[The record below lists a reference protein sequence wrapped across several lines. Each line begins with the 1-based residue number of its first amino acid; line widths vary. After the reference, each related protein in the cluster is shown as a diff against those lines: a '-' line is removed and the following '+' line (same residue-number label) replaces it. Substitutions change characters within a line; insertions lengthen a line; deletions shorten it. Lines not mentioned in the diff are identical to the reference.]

1 MQKKSLQTIL
11 YSTAGVV
18 VMLAILVAFN
28 FIAGAARMR
37 LDLTQEKAYTLSA
50 GTRAILKK
58 LDTPVTIRFY
68 CTQSESATPETVYL
82 KGYARK
88 VEDLLAEYKQVAGS
102 KVRIEKYDPQPDSDA
117 EDSARLDGIEPQP
130 LPGADRFYLG
140 LAVKCADQVQAIPFL
155 APNRER
161 LLEYDLDRA
170 IVRTES
176 TEKPTIGIMSP
187 LPVFGMPSNPM
198 MQQMGQQGSQ
208 PWAIVTELK
217 NDFNVKRVGMDVEKI
232 DDDIKL
238 LLVIAPKDIS
248 DKAQYAID
256 QFIMRGG
263 KLVAF
268 LDAQCLAD
276 NRQQNQMMANMGGGG
291 SSLDKLLKAWGIQF
305 DTGKV
310 VADLRYKMQLRGRGG
325 EPQEAPAWLGLT
337 ADAIDKDDVATSQI
351 DNIWLPLC
359 GAFTGTPVAGLKE
372 TVLLRSSKDSQLV
385 DAMLANLSGENIMK
399 EFKPSDVN
407 YSLAIRLTGK
417 FKTAFPDGA
426 PQEKKDEKTDGEKKD
441 EKKPEE
447 KKPSDSLKETKGDN
461 TVVLFG
467 DADMLYDPFTMRR
480 IDSPF
485 GALQMAMNANLNLA
499 QNIIEQMT
507 GDSNLIA
514 VRSRATLNR
523 PFTRVKEMEAAANVK
538 FQSEI
543 KRLEDSAAEAQRKV
557 NELQSQKKDKDQR
570 FILSP
575 EQRVE
580 LEKLRKEEA
589 ETRKRLKQVQKDL
602 RKEVVSL
609 QTRLKW
615 INILAVPLAVTA
627 TGIVIAI
634 VNRRKT
640 SAK

>member
-18 VMLAILVAFN
+18 VMLVILIAFN
-28 FIAGAARMR
+28 FIAGAARQR

-50 GTRAILKK
+50 GTKAILKK

-88 VEDLLAEYKQVAGS
+88 VEDLLTEYRQVAGG
-102 KVRIEKYDPQPDSDA
+102 KLKIEKYDPQPDSDA
-117 EDSARLDGIEPQP
+117 EDSARLDGLEPQA
-130 LPGADRFYLG
+130 LPGAERYYLG
-140 LAVKCADQVQAIPFL
+140 LAVKCADEVQAIPFL

-161 LLEYDLDRA
+161 LLEYDLARA
-170 IVRTES
+170 IVRAANP
-176 TEKPTIGIMSP
+176 EKVTIGLMSP

-198 MQQMGQQGSQ
+198 MQQMGQQGS
-208 PWAIVTELK
+208 PSWAIVNELK
-217 NDFNVKRVGMDVEKI
+217 NDFNVERVGMDVEKI
-232 DDDIKL
+232 DDHIKL
-238 LLVIAPKDIS
+238 LLVIAPKDIT

-268 LDAQCLAD
+268 LDAQCVAD
-276 NRQQNQMMANMGGGG
+276 NRQQNQMMNMGGGG

-305 DTGKV
+305 DTSKV
-310 VADLRYKMQLRGRGG
+310 VADLKFKMQLRGRNG

-337 ADAIDKDDVATSQI
+337 ADGIDKDDVATSQI
-351 DNIWLPLC
+351 DNIWLPLS
-359 GAFTGTPVAGLKE
+359 GAFTGTPVAGLKQ
-372 TVLLRSSKDSQLV
+372 TVLLHSSKDSQLV
-385 DAMLANLSGENIMK
+385 DAMLANLSGESIMK
-399 EFKPSDVN
+399 EFKPSGVSYN
-407 YSLAIRLTGK
+407 LAVRLTGK

-426 PQEKKDEKTDGEKKD
+426 PPDKKDEGEKKD
-441 EKKPEE
+441 EPKPDAA
-447 KKPSDSLKETKGDN
+447 KPGESLKESKGDT

-467 DADMLYDPFTMRR
+467 DADLLYDAFTMRR

-499 QNIIEQMT
+499 QNIVEQMT
-507 GDSNLIA
+507 GDNNLIA

-523 PFTRVKEMEAAANVK
+523 PFIRVKEMEAAANVK

-557 NELQSQKKDKDQR
+557 NEMQSQKKDKDQR

-589 ETRKRLKQVQKDL
+589 DTRKRLKQVQKDL

-615 INILAVPLAVTA
+615 VNILAVPLAVTA
-627 TGIVIAI
+627 TGIVIAM
-634 VNRRKT
+634 VNRRRT

>member
-28 FIAGAARMR
+28 FIAGAARTR
-37 LDLTQEKAYTLSA
+37 LDLTQEKAYTLSS

-88 VEDLLAEYKQVAGS
+88 VEDLLAEYRQVAGS
-102 KVRIEKYDPQPDSDA
+102 KLRIEKYDPQPDSDA

-140 LAVKCADQVQAIPFL
+140 LAVKCADQVQSIPFL

-170 IVRTES
+170 IVRTGNA
-176 TEKPTIGIMSP
+176 EKPTIGLMSP

-208 PWAIVTELK
+208 PWAILNELK
-217 NDFNVKRVGMDVEKI
+217 TDFNVKRVGMDVDKI
-232 DDDIKL
+232 DDDVKL

-248 DKAQYAID
+248 DKAQFAID

-276 NRQQNQMMANMGGGG
+276 NRQQNQMMANLGGGG
-291 SSLDKLLKAWGIQF
+291 SSLEKLLKAWGIQF

-310 VADLRYKMQLRGRGG
+310 VADLRYKMQLRGRSG

-399 EFKPSDVN
+399 EFKPSGVSYN
-407 YSLAIRLTGK
+407 LAVRLTGK

-426 PQEKKDEKTDGEKKD
+426 PQDKKDEKTDGEKKD

-447 KKPSDSLKETKGDN
+447 KKPSDSLKESKGDN
-461 TVVLFG
+461 AVVLFG

-575 EQRVE
+575 EQRTE

-589 ETRKRLKQVQKDL
+589 DTRKRLKQVQKDL

>member
-1 MQKKSLQTIL
+1 MQKKTLQPIL
-11 YSTAGVV
+11 YSTIGVL
-18 VMLAILVAFN
+18 VMLVILIALN
-28 FIAGAARMR
+28 FIAGALRAR

-50 GTRAILKK
+50 GTKAILKK

-68 CTQSESATPETVYL
+68 CTQSESATPETVFL
-82 KGYARK
+82 KGFARK
-88 VEDLLAEYKQVAGS
+88 VEDLLAEYRQVAGS
-102 KVRIEKYDPQPDSDA
+102 MLKIEKYDPQPDSDA

-130 LPGADRFYLG
+130 LAGADRFYLG
-140 LAVKCADQVQAIPFL
+140 LAVKCADQVQSIPFL

-161 LLEYDLDRA
+161 LLEYDLARA
-170 IVRTES
+170 IVRAANP
-176 TEKPTIGIMSP
+176 EKPTIGLMRP

-217 NDFNVKRVGMDVEKI
+217 HDFTVKRIGMDVDKI
-232 DDDIKL
+232 DDDVKL
-238 LLVIAPKDIS
+238 LVVIAPKDIT

-263 KLVAF
+263 KLLAV

-276 NRQQNQMMANMGGGG
+276 NRQQNQMMMNMGGGG

-305 DTGKV
+305 DATKA
-310 VADLRYKMQLRGRGG
+310 VADLKYKMQLRGRSG

-337 ADAIDKDDVATSQI
+337 PDAIDRDDVATRQL

-359 GAFTGTPVAGLKE
+359 GAFTGTPQDGLKQ
-372 TVLLRSSKDSQLV
+372 TVLLQSSKDSQLV
-385 DAMLANLSGENIMK
+385 DAMLANLSGENTMK
-399 EFKPSDVN
+399 EFQPSGVN
-407 YSLAIRLTGK
+407 YNLAIRLTGK

-426 PQEKKDEKTDGEKKD
+426 PQDNKDEGEKKD
-441 EKKPEE
+441 EAKADE
-447 KKPSDSLKETKGDN
+447 KKPGDSLKETKDEN

-467 DADMLYDPFTMRR
+467 DADLLFDPFTIRR

-485 GALQMAMNANLNLA
+485 GALQMPMNANLNLA

-507 GDSNLIA
+507 GDNNLIA

-523 PFTRVKEMEAAANVK
+523 PFTRVKEMEADANKK

-557 NELQSQKKDKDQR
+557 NELQAQKKDQDQR

-575 EQRVE
+575 EQRLE

-589 ETRKRLKQVQKDL
+589 DTRKRLKQVQKDL

-615 INILAVPLAVTA
+615 VNILAVPLAVTA
-627 TGIVIAI
+627 TGVVIAI
-634 VNRRKT
+634 INRKKT

>member
-1 MQKKSLQTIL
+1 MQKKSFQTIL
-11 YSTAGVV
+11 YSTIGVL
-18 VMLAILVAFN
+18 VMLVILVAFN
-28 FIAGAARMR
+28 FIAGALRMR
-37 LDLTQEKAYTLSA
+37 LDLTQEKAYTLSD

-68 CTQSESATPETVYL
+68 CTQSESATPETVFL
-82 KGYARK
+82 KSFARK
-88 VEDLLAEYKQVAGS
+88 VEDLLTEYRQVAGG
-102 KVRIEKYDPQPDSDA
+102 KIKIEKYDPQPDSDA
-117 EDSARLDGIEPQP
+117 EDSARLDGIEPQA
-130 LPGADRFYLG
+130 LAGVDRFYLG
-140 LAVKCADQVQAIPFL
+140 LAVKCLDEVQSIPFL

-161 LLEYDLDRA
+161 LLEYDLARI
-170 IVRTES
+170 IVRATNP
-176 TEKPTIGIMSP
+176 EKPVIGICCIIG
-187 LPVFGMPSNPM
+187 LFGMPSNPM

-208 PWAIVTELK
+208 PWTIISELK
-217 NDFNVKRVGMDVEKI
+217 NDFSVRRIGMDADKI
-232 DDDIKL
+232 DDDVKL
-238 LLVIAPKDIS
+238 LVVIAPKDIT

-263 KLVAF
+263 KLLAF

-276 NRQQNQMMANMGGGG
+276 SRQQNQMMMNMGGGG
-291 SSLDKLLKAWGIQF
+291 SSLDKLLKAWGLQF
-305 DTGKV
+305 DSSKA
-310 VADLRYKMQLRGRGG
+310 VADLKYKMQLRGRNG

-337 ADAIDKDDVATSQI
+337 ADAIDRDDVATSQI
-351 DNIWLPLC
+351 DNVWLPLC
-359 GAFTGTPVAGLKE
+359 GAFTGTPQDGLKQ
-372 TVLLRSSKDSQLV
+372 TVLLHSSKDSQLV
-385 DAMLANLSGENIMK
+385 DAMLANLSGESTMK
-399 EFKPSDVN
+399 EFKPSGVN
-407 YSLAIRLTGK
+407 YNLAIRLTGK

-426 PQEKKDEKTDGEKKD
+426 PQDAKSEDEKKDEAKPD
-441 EKKPEE
+441 ESKAG
-447 KKPSDSLKETKGDN
+447 DSLKETRSDN

-467 DADMLYDPFTMRR
+467 DADLLFDPFTIRR

-485 GALQMAMNANLNLA
+485 GALQMPMNANLNLA

-507 GDSNLIA
+507 GDNNLIA
-514 VRSRATLNR
+514 VRSRATLSR
-523 PFTRVKEMEAAANVK
+523 PFTRVKEIEAAANKK

-557 NELQSQKKDKDQR
+557 NELQAQKQDKDQR

-575 EQRVE
+575 EQRHE
-580 LEKLRKEEA
+580 LEKLRKEEVD
-589 ETRKRLKQVQKDL
+589 TRKRLKQVQKDL

-627 TGIVIAI
+627 TGVVIAM

>member
-1 MQKKSLQTIL
+1 MQKKSFQTIL
-11 YSTAGVV
+11 YSTVGVL
-18 VMLAILVAFN
+18 VMLVILVAFN
-28 FIAGAARMR
+28 FIAGALRMR
-37 LDLTQEKAYTLSA
+37 LDLTQEKAYTLSD

-68 CTQSESATPETVYL
+68 CTQSESATPETVFL
-82 KGYARK
+82 KSFARK
-88 VEDLLAEYKQVAGS
+88 VEDLLTEYRQVAGG
-102 KVRIEKYDPQPDSDA
+102 KIKIEKYDPQPDSDA
-117 EDSARLDGIEPQP
+117 EDSARLDGIEPQA
-130 LPGADRFYLG
+130 LAGVDRFYLG
-140 LAVKCADQVQAIPFL
+140 LAVKCLDEVQSIPFL

-161 LLEYDLDRA
+161 LLEYDLARI
-170 IVRTES
+170 IVRATNP
-176 TEKPTIGIMSP
+176 EKPVIGVMSP

-208 PWAIVTELK
+208 PWTIISELK
-217 NDFNVKRVGMDVEKI
+217 NDFSVRRIGMDADKI
-232 DDDIKL
+232 DDDVKL
-238 LLVIAPKDIS
+238 LVVIAPKDIT

-263 KLVAF
+263 KLLAF

-276 NRQQNQMMANMGGGG
+276 SRQQNQMMMNMGGGG
-291 SSLDKLLKAWGIQF
+291 SSLDKLLKAWGLQF
-305 DTGKV
+305 DSSKA
-310 VADLRYKMQLRGRGG
+310 VADLKYKMQLRGRNG

-337 ADAIDKDDVATSQI
+337 ADAIDRDDVATSQI
-351 DNIWLPLC
+351 DNVWLPLC
-359 GAFTGTPVAGLKE
+359 GAFTGTPQDGLKQ

-385 DAMLANLSGENIMK
+385 DAMLANLSGESTMK
-399 EFKPSDVN
+399 EFKPSGVN
-407 YSLAIRLTGK
+407 YNLAIRLTGK

-426 PQEKKDEKTDGEKKD
+426 PQDAKSEDEKKDEAKPD
-441 EKKPEE
+441 EPKAG
-447 KKPSDSLKETKGDN
+447 DSLKETRSDN

-467 DADMLYDPFTMRR
+467 DADLLFDPFTIRR

-485 GALQMAMNANLNLA
+485 GALQMPMNANLNLA

-507 GDSNLIA
+507 GDNNLIA
-514 VRSRATLNR
+514 VRSRATLSR
-523 PFTRVKEMEAAANVK
+523 PFTRVKEIEAAANKK

-557 NELQSQKKDKDQR
+557 NELQAQKQDKDQR

-575 EQRVE
+575 EQRLE
-580 LEKLRKEEA
+580 LEKLRKEEVD
-589 ETRKRLKQVQKDL
+589 TRKRLKQVQKDL

-627 TGIVIAI
+627 TGVVIAM